1 MGKIFM
7 LGTLAATA
15 TPEHYNT
22 CFILD
27 NNGDYLLV
35 DTGCSNR
42 VIDNIEKVGIELS
55 KIHNI
60 FISHNHM
67 DHILGIFWIMRK
79 LSMLYKKNKYTGK
92 LNIYCNETVANS
104 INLIY
109 KMLLRESQSN
119 IIDNFINLIIV
130 KNNEEI
136 YINKNKFIFFDT
148 LSKGVSLYGFETN
161 VNGKKLIFL
170 GDEKCNP
177 KNYSLLKDADYVMHE
192 VFCLEREKAS
202 MGEGALIH
210 SSVEDVAKSL
220 NDLNISNLI
229 LFHSKEN
236 LEINKKDEY
245 FKAGKKFFKGN
256 IIVPN
261 DLDIIELN

>member
-79 LSMLYKKNKYTGK
+79 LSMLYKKNW
-92 LNIYCNETVANS
+92 
-104 INLIY
+104 
-109 KMLLRESQSN
+109 
-119 IIDNFINLIIV
+119 
-130 KNNEEI
+130 
-136 YINKNKFIFFDT
+136 
-148 LSKGVSLYGFETN
+148 
-161 VNGKKLIFL
+161 
-170 GDEKCNP
+170 
-177 KNYSLLKDADYVMHE
+177 
-192 VFCLEREKAS
+192 
-202 MGEGALIH
+202 
-210 SSVEDVAKSL
+210 
-220 NDLNISNLI
+220 
-229 LFHSKEN
+229 
-236 LEINKKDEY
+236 
-245 FKAGKKFFKGN
+245 
-256 IIVPN
+256 
-261 DLDIIELN
+261 